1 MDFKTKQEVRQRQS
15 TYTKHLAHRNPNIK
29 LNLQLPEYALTQR
42 GPAKC
47 YQKKK
52 LKGNVFLA
60 WLTTSVK

>member
-42 GPAKC
+42 GPAIATRKR
-47 YQKKK
+47 
-52 LKGNVFLA
+52 N
-60 WLTTSVK
+60 